1 MEALT
6 RLADKVE
13 NIELITKHLGEIDAK
28 LVSQG
33 ERLDRVQAKMD
44 LSMTSLGQVQLEQT
58 QVARA
63 LKAAVPS
70 APVASPTPAHQLP
83 PLLSTPAGAS
93 AASTST
99 APPPPPRSPQ
109 VSRSPVHPDVSEGG
123 DFVPR
128 RQWSPKMDFPRF
140 DGTDVRVWLDNCET
154 YFGFYQIAEGFQ
166 VSAAALNMVGDA
178 SNWYQAWK
186 LEVGWHDW
194 AM

>member
-99 APPPPPRSPQ
+99 APPPPLGRRRYLVLLYIRMCARVGILCHGASGRQ
-109 VSRSPVHPDVSEGG
+109 KWISLVLMARM
-123 DFVPR
+123 FV
-128 RQWSPKMDFPRF
+128 
-140 DGTDVRVWLDNCET
+140 
-154 YFGFYQIAEGFQ
+154 FG
-166 VSAAALNMVGDA
+166 
-178 SNWYQAWK
+178 
-186 LEVGWHDW
+186 
-194 AM
+194 